1 MANAAKAVWTGSL
14 SFGLLSI
21 PIRLIPAARHE
32 RVRMHLLHSSCHTRL
47 REPLYCPKHE
57 RIVERSE
64 TVHGYEYEEGRY
76 VVVEDEELKKIAP
89 ASARTA
95 EILGFVKESEVD
107 PIYFDSSYFALP
119 EKDNQKPYVLLVKA
133 LQNAQRMAIAKLTM
147 HLREYTVFVRPKDH
161 GLTMH
166 TMHFADEIREAA
178 GYGKIDREI
187 KLKPQEI
194 SLAEQ
199 LVESLSQDF
208 KPQSY
213 HDGYQERLKALIE
226 AKRKGE
232 AIVEERT
239 PKRAPVI
246 DMMEALKRSVQHA
259 EMQKAKKRAARAAG

>member
-1 MANAAKAVWTGSL
+1 MANAANAVWTGSL

-21 PIRLIPAARHE
+21 PIRLYPAARHE

-47 REPLYCPKHE
+47 REPLYCPKHG

-76 VVVEDEELKKIAP
+76 VIVEDEELKKIAP

-95 EILGFVKESEVD
+95 DILGFVKESEVD
-107 PIYFDSSYFALP
+107 PVYFDSSYFALP

-133 LQNAQRMAIAKLTM
+133 LENAKRMAIAQLTM

-161 GLTMH
+161 GLTVH

-178 GYGKIDREI
+178 GYGRDRDI

-194 SLAEQ
+194 RLAEQ

-213 HDGYQERLKALIE
+213 HDGYQERLKELIE

-232 AIVEERT
+232 AIVEERA

-259 EMQKAKKRAARAAG
+259 ETQKAKRGIAREAG